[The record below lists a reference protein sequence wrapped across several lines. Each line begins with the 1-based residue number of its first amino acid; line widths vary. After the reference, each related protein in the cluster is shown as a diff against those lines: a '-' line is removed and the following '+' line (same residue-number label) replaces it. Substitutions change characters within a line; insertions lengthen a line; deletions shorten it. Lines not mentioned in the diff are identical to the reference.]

1 MTDDAKLQTPLT
13 CRYCQGQFPEPV
25 ERCPWCGKQ
34 LAFHCA
40 NCGELTD
47 GSTPL
52 CVHCGQPHSPF
63 AESSAPP
70 PKVVPNAPLPQAPT
84 PVEAVHKDAPVVV
97 IQTPTPVAA
106 PPEPTVEVVA
116 TWRELRGPW
125 RVFAMSEWIMRDRV
139 SFFDEVRTR
148 HDLSPKLRSMVVST
162 VIYLALYGLVMGISN
177 SWQQALMS
185 AVKLPVLFLVT
196 LLICL
201 PTLYF
206 FNLLYGSQLTF
217 AQTAALMMAAVTVT
231 AALSL
236 AFISITLF
244 FWITVREQY
253 TILVM
258 LNVGVLAISSWWGL
272 SFLRQGMSHVQRN
285 APHVRQGRI
294 LTTWLLIYAFVGTQ
308 MGWAL
313 RPFFGA
319 PGEPFVVLRGGG
331 TFYGSMLTAI
341 NWLLLKLFRLY

>member
-1 MTDDAKLQTPLT
+1 MTDDAKSQTPLT
-13 CRYCQGQFPEPV
+13 CRYCQGQFPELV

-34 LAFHCA
+34 IAFHCA

-63 AESSAPP
+63 AESSAPL
-70 PKVVPNAPLPQAPT
+70 PKVVPNAPPPQAPA
-84 PVEAVHKDAPVVV
+84 PVETAHKDAPPVVV

-106 PPEPTVEVVA
+106 PPEPPVEVVA

-125 RVFAMSEWIMRDRV
+125 RMFAMSEWIMRDRV

-148 HDLSPKLRSMVVST
+148 HDLSPKLRSMVIST
-162 VIYLALYGLVMGISN
+162 IIYLALYGIVMGISN
-177 SWQQALMS
+177 SWQQAVMS
-185 AVKLPVLFLVT
+185 AIKLPVLFLVT

-231 AALSL
+231 AALTL
-236 AFISITLF
+236 AFASITLF
-244 FWITVREQY
+244 FWLTVPDY
-253 TILVM
+253 GFFIL
-258 LNVGVLAISSWWGL
+258 LNVGVLGAGVFAPGDASHPARRCTRTDGTHPGDLDRHLCFRRHADGL
-272 SFLRQGMSHVQRN
+272 
-285 APHVRQGRI
+285 
-294 LTTWLLIYAFVGTQ
+294 GTQ
-308 MGWAL
+308 AIL
-313 RPFFGA
+313 RRAGPSVRDHPPHRGHILYQRIPYHPGHFGI
-319 PGEPFVVLRGGG
+319 PRIISG
-331 TFYGSMLTAI
+331 
-341 NWLLLKLFRLY
+341 K